1 MDTKQLQ
8 KNGTKADAIQNIIME
23 NRKKIS
29 VSGVD
34 DIESFNERQIILY
47 TCCGVIIIDGNSMH
61 ISKLSVENGET
72 VITGNID
79 SVVYHDNYGKKDKG
93 SLFARLLR

>member
-1 MDTKQLQ
+1 MDTRQSQ
-8 KNGTKADAIQNIIME
+8 KNSSKIETVQNIIME

-29 VSGVD
+29 VSGIE
-34 DIESFNERQIILY
+34 DIESFNEQQIVLY
-47 TCCGVIIIDGNSMH
+47 SCCGVIIIEGNSMH

-79 SVVYHDNYGKKDKG
+79 SVVYHDNYGKKEKT
-93 SLFARLLR
+93 SFFARLLR